1 MDERVPID
9 ALVFV
14 LCVCLA
20 FWSFKTRHHRTR
32 QRLRLFVDTDLRTGH
47 REPDPDDRAP
57 SPGGDIQ
64 DIPAAVRTELAAVLR
79 VAEPA
84 ELDLQASLFDLG
96 IDSLLALDLRKRLQR
111 ATGRKIALATLLG
124 GVTGSALID
133 ELAGDGGQPSE
144 GAQRVDSSRD

>member
-1 MDERVPID
+1 MPPDAAIEACLHEFDVDPMVMAID
-9 ALVFV
+9 G
-14 LCVCLA
+14 
-20 FWSFKTRHHRTR
+20 

-133 ELAGDGGQPSE
+133 ELAGRRATIRRSTESGFL
-144 GAQRVDSSRD
+144 A